1 MNASKAKTYDFQ
13 PEFGK
18 GLLHRVRDRTPR
30 ASPRYPAPL
39 RVNVP
44 SPSWFRYS
52 TVKDLPSGV
61 KVTPVRP
68 TAFSPVVSKLKV
80 SPA

>member
-1 MNASKAKTYDFQ
+1 MGVGDGG
-13 PEFGK
+13 P
-18 GLLHRVRDRTPR
+18 GLRRR
-30 ASPRYPAPL
+30 AHVPSV

-44 SPSWFRYS
+44 RPPVFEYS
-52 TVKDLPSGV
+52 TVNDFPSGV

-68 TAFSPVVSKLKV
+68 TAFSPAAGKPNV